1 MDGIKDGAVEGM
13 ELTSYADSPSDQPS
27 PDSGNKR
34 RRADITISNK
44 DSHMVMLSAPLHAVK
59 PWGGSEG
66 CLVYMHIQYTEE
78 FVLYF
83 VSPIWWIADWL

>member
-1 MDGIKDGAVEGM
+1 MDGIKDGAGEGM

-34 RRADITISNK
+34 RKADITISTK
-44 DSHMVMLSAPLHAVK
+44 DSHIVTYSAPLHAVK

-66 CLVYMHIQYTEE
+66 MFGIHAHTIHRAICLVFCFIYLMN
-78 FVLYF
+78 
-83 VSPIWWIADWL
+83 S